1 MKKYLITGLITFL
14 PVVLTTWIVIF
25 LFDFF
30 TTPFIPIIST
40 ILKELNIIFPESI
53 AIVLSRIISLFFL
66 IILIFIL
73 GFFARHIL
81 VPNLGKFG
89 IRIISRIPI
98 VNTIYNLSRD
108 IIRALFSPDSNH
120 VFKQTVMIPFPDRP
134 HFCIGFSVGNA
145 PQECEEKLNEELIAV
160 FSPTA
165 PHPISG
171 FIFFVPK
178 KDVNFV
184 TMTKE
189 DAIKFI
195 VSGGIIHPE
204 YESPIQIDCSK

>member
-1 MKKYLITGLITFL
+1 MRKYLITGLITFL
-14 PVVLTTWIVIF
+14 PVVLTTLIVIF

-30 TTPFIPIIST
+30 TTPFIPVVRA
-40 ILKELNIIFPESI
+40 ILQELNIIFPESI
-53 AIVLSRIISLFFL
+53 AIVLSRLLSFFFL
-66 IILIFIL
+66 IVLIFVL

-108 IIRALFSPDSNH
+108 IIRALFSPDSKH
-120 VFKQTVMIPFPDRP
+120 VFQQAVMIPFPDKP
-134 HFCIGFSVGNA
+134 HYCIGFSIGNA
-145 PQECEEKLNEELIAV
+145 PQECEEKINEELIAV

-178 KDVNFV
+178 KDAYFLSI
-184 TMTKE
+184 TKE

-204 YESPIQIDCSK
+204 STPLPATEESQ